1 MINKL
6 AFKKHPNWARFQE
19 LFDMRNFTLGQ
30 VLRTE
35 IIFKFPKSLTSFSL
49 TILEKQQQQQKYSLP
64 CSHQQGLRPL

>member
-1 MINKL
+1 MIDKL
-6 AFKKHPNWARFQE
+6 AFKEHPNWARFQE

-35 IIFKFPKSLTSFSL
+35 IRFKFQKSLTSFSL
-49 TILEKQQQQQKYSLP
+49 TTLEKQQQKYCLP